1 MHLIFIHNYLQEMS
15 MQNKITF
22 IYDYKDGET
31 WSTPMALLNEF
42 KERGWETEIVSITAT
57 DDSALQLWI
66 QQDIPTDIVLFMD
79 WGRID
84 SKWLDKSLKPTAF
97 WIQESGDDPQ
107 NFERNYP
114 KANRFHYTI
123 TPDKQSAQE
132 YRNRGIN
139 AEWVNHFADTMV
151 QFPMNIEPKYVAVT
165 TRGYGNS
172 AFLDYLTG
180 WAEGAVGNRNGLDA
194 KEHTEFLN
202 TGLMVIQN
210 SRWKEITR
218 RIFEGMACGKLV
230 LTDRLSDET
239 GLRDIFIDGEDI
251 VYYDEMFD
259 CIEKMNYYNENEEE
273 RERIAHN
280 GMMKVLHNY
289 TQIQVVDKLIAAYE
303 GSRN

>member
-1 MHLIFIHNYLQEMS
+1 M
-15 MQNKITF
+15 KITF
-22 IYDYKDGET
+22 IYDYKDGEI

-42 KERGWETEIVSITAT
+42 KERGWETEIIPIRAN

-84 SKWLDKSLKPTAF
+84 SKWLDKSLKPNSF

-139 AEWVNHFADTMV
+139 AEWVNHFADTKV
-151 QFPMNIEPKYVAVT
+151 QFPMNLEPKYVAVT
-165 TRGYGNS
+165 SRGGGGS
-172 AFLDYLTG
+172 EFLDYLTN
-180 WAEGAVGNRNGLDA
+180 WAEGAIGNRNGMGP

-202 TGLMVIQN
+202 SGIMVIQN
-210 SRWKEITR
+210 SRHKEITR
-218 RIFEGMACGKLV
+218 RLFEGMACGKLV
-230 LTDRLSDET
+230 LTDNLPPET
-239 GLRDIFIDGEDI
+239 GLRDIFIEGEDI
-251 VYYDEMFD
+251 VYYDDMFD

-289 TQIQVVDKLIAAYE
+289 TQVQVVDKLIAEYE
-303 GSRN
+303 KNRYN

>member
-1 MHLIFIHNYLQEMS
+1 MR
-15 MQNKITF
+15 NKITF
-22 IYDYKDGET
+22 IYDYRDGEV
-31 WSTPMALLNEF
+31 WSTPLALVNEF
-42 KERGWETEIVSITAT
+42 KERGWETQIIKTNDT
-57 DDSALQLWI
+57 DLKNWVNSKPQ
-66 QQDIPTDIVLFMD
+66 TDIVLFMD
-79 WGRID
+79 WGRFD
-84 SKWLDKSLKPTAF
+84 SQYLNKDLVPAF

-139 AEWVNHFADTMV
+139 AEWINHFADTKV
-151 QFPMNIEPKYVAVT
+151 QFPMNLEPQYVAVT
-165 TRGYGNS
+165 TRGLGNS
-172 AFLDYLTG
+172 QFLDYLTN
-180 WAEGAVGNRNGLDA
+180 WAEGAVGNRNGLGP

-202 TGLMVIQN
+202 TGLIVIQN

-218 RIFEGMACGKLV
+218 RIFEGMACGKMI
-230 LTDRLSDET
+230 LTDRLPDET
-239 GLRDIFIDGEDI
+239 GLSEMFVEGEDI

-289 TQIQVVDKLIAAYE
+289 TQIQVVNKLIENYE
-303 GSRN
+303 SFNNGSSGAIR

>member
-1 MHLIFIHNYLQEMS
+1 

-22 IYDYKDGET
+22 IYDYKPNET
-31 WSTPMALLNEF
+31 WSTPLSLLNEF
-42 KERGWETEIVSITAT
+42 KERGWETEIVPITEN

-84 SKWLDKSLKPTAF
+84 SPYLDKDLKPSAC

-123 TPDKQSAQE
+123 TPDKESAFE
-132 YRNRGIN
+132 YRSRGIN
-139 AEWVNHFADTMV
+139 AEWVPHWADIAV
-151 QFPMNIEPKYVAVT
+151 QFPMNLESKYVAVT
-165 TRGYGNS
+165 SRGRGGS
-172 AFLDYLTG
+172 EFLDYLTN
-180 WAEGAVGNRNGLDA
+180 WAEGAIGNQNGMNA
-194 KEHTEFLN
+194 EEHTKFLN

-230 LTDRLSDET
+230 LTDRLDVAK
-239 GLRDIFIDGEDI
+239 GLEELFIDGQEI
-251 VYYDEMFD
+251 VLYNDMFD
-259 CIEKMNYYNENEEE
+259 CIEKMNYYNENDEE
-273 RERIAHN
+273 RERIAYN
-280 GMMKVLHNY
+280 GMAKVIANHS
-289 TQIQVVDKLIAAYE
+289 QIQRVDKLIEKWKNYQ
-303 GSRN
+303 

>member
-1 MHLIFIHNYLQEMS
+1 

-22 IYDYKDGET
+22 IYDYKDGEV
-31 WSTPMALLNEF
+31 WSTPMALVNEF
-42 KERGWETEIVSITAT
+42 KERNWLVDIIKTNDT
-57 DDSALQLWI
+57 DLKNWVDSKPQ
-66 QQDIPTDIVLFMD
+66 TDIVLFMD
-79 WGRID
+79 WGRFD
-84 SKWLDKSLKPTAF
+84 SQYLNKDLVTAF

-123 TPDKQSAQE
+123 TPDKQSAIE

-139 AEWVNHFADTMV
+139 AEWVNHFADTAV
-151 QFPMNIEPKYVAVT
+151 QFPMNLEPQYVAVT
-165 TRGYGNS
+165 TRGFGNS
-172 AFLDYLTG
+172 EFLDYLTN
-180 WAEGAVGNRNGLDA
+180 WAEGAVGNRNGLGP

-218 RIFEGMACGKLV
+218 RIFEGMACGKMV
-230 LTDRLSDET
+230 LTDNLAPET
-239 GLRDIFIDGEDI
+239 GLRDMFIDGEDI
-251 VYYDEMFD
+251 VYYDDMFD

-280 GMMKVLHNY
+280 GMIKVLHNY
-289 TQIQVVDKLIAAYE
+289 TQIQVVDKLIE
-303 GSRN
+303 EFKKHK